1 MGNTIAKILRDF
13 ESAPQDF
20 GPLDP
25 PWQEAAPTTVAY
37 ERELKDAILALS
49 QSGRTF
55 VDDPVSAEAVPEFD
69 FDKHLAFASRALFH
83 DHNIQLWL
91 PRLVPRVVSEAVFW
105 RNYIHKVELVRK
117 RLRAKHCL
125 VDLPHGQ
132 SRDSVAVSISNISTE
147 DKSVRLN
154 IANEPS
160 PLQSNHYPIHPQIHQ
175 QSDQH
180 RIEDMDFLRSSS
192 PLSVP
197 LSSIPSSPALSM
209 AVTPSS
215 VSGLFNRRA
224 VPWADAEKVSAI
236 LDYSI
241 LHQIIRDSYTDK
253 RSSLFGSSL
262 FSSTMLNSMSTSA
275 SSSLH
280 SLTPSSALTDSYNAG
295 NGQNN
300 ISSENNHELK
310 YMNRVSYEPSKS
322 ILLTNPSIDPQLWRA
337 PVDSQDTM
345 SVDAQWKVGSYSGVK
360 ILNHFPL
367 NGAKGL
373 PNVTGVYILFDGVT
387 GQPVLNI
394 DGAELS
400 YRCMA
405 VSTVLASSLLAR
417 RTTNVLVIGSGSL
430 IAHILECFVQ
440 LVSDIDSVMIWSKA
454 NHRAVELAERM
465 KRRSSILSKRT
476 IEFKAVSDLEE
487 SIQRANVI
495 LAMSSRASGLRTDL
509 IQTGTHICLV
519 GGASGRSDSVDV
531 ELYRRAAS
539 IVVSSRKSISKCP
552 SLSMGL
558 SQSSIPPDSIRE
570 LGELLRDGMSSST
583 APADVTVHRSFVTDD
598 LDELLAAKVLSR
610 RLGV

>member
-25 PWQEAAPTTVAY
+25 PWQEAAPTSVAY
-37 ERELKDAILALS
+37 ESELKEAVLALS

-55 VDDPVSAEAVPEFD
+55 VDDPVFAEGVPEFD
-69 FDKHLAFASRALFH
+69 FDKHLAFAARALFH

-105 RNYIHKVELVRK
+105 RNYIYKVELARK
-117 RLRAKHCL
+117 RLRAKHHL
-125 VDLPHGQ
+125 VDAPHGQ
-132 SRDSVAVSISNISTE
+132 PSSQSVAVSISNAPVQ
-147 DKSVRLN
+147 DKPIRLN
-154 IANEPS
+154 IVDRS
-160 PLQSNHYPIHPQIHQ
+160 PVQSNQYSNQPSVQQ
-175 QSDQH
+175 QSDYNRTDDIDYQ
-180 RIEDMDFLRSSS
+180 RSSS

-241 LHQIIRDSYTDK
+241 LYQIIRDSYTDK

-280 SLTPSSALTDSYNAG
+280 SLTPSSSLTDNYHAG

-300 ISSENNHELK
+300 HNL
-310 YMNRVSYEPSKS
+310 NRVSYEPPKS

-400 YRCMA
+400 YRCLA
-405 VSTVLASSLLAR
+405 VSTVLASTLLAR
-417 RTTNVLVIGSGSL
+417 RTSNVLVIGSGSL

-465 KRRSSILSKRT
+465 KRRSSVLLKRS
-476 IEFKAVSDLEE
+476 IDFRAVADLED
-487 SIQRANVI
+487 STQRANVI
-495 LAMSSRASGLRTDL
+495 LAMSSRANGLRTDL

-519 GGASGRSDSVDV
+519 GGASGRSDSVDI
-531 ELYRRAAS
+531 ELYRRAGS

-552 SLSMGL
+552 SLSMVL
-558 SQSSIPPDSIRE
+558 SQPSIPPESVRE
-570 LGELLRDGMSSST
+570 LGELLREGNSSSAVT
-583 APADVTVHRSFVTDD
+583 SDVTVHRTFVTDD